1 MDASLRI
8 LLREYLQTGDST
20 TLSSLIAATN
30 RGGVE
35 AASIISAQ
43 LCTIDLQNVEET
55 LFRLFGPGDIRR
67 SSNPHQNPACHLFY
81 QKFIQVYH
89 QRARDWE
96 MSIGINYIRTVGRQD
111 DRGFLLEKPGITIYP
126 GVCESPVVSRAYRAL
141 CIKFP
146 HYSVGISHQYSLRHE
161 ALYGC
166 IVCGRFPMAM
176 GSEYC
181 VFHERQQKKAEPQRN
196 PASLV
201 QYLTGPEFVEM
212 MKWQDI
218 YGKHGAAQPYW
229 QKIADY
235 ATQQAQDPTRLFVL
249 AQDVPLS
256 WLSLEHVP
264 EDRELISQYASRKSE
279 FPPIYISLTSYQ
291 LSKDPNAKPKVKNGN
306 HRVAAAHRRGDTSI
320 EAVMTLETWNN
331 IQSGFQ
337 RNPDETFRKLE
348 RELQRNDTFENRVRF
363 LGERMRTGA
372 ISSDRVEAAA
382 EIGCKEAQEFFKPTG
397 VVGTDWAISVLAD
410 HLPLRPIME
419 QIVLHAVETFLQ
431 DVKAAGATTKPI
443 TAISYIRKTFA
454 NPRFNSLP
462 LEAMSTSSPGSL
474 GETGRFVYAASQEVR
489 NLLNIDIPNWTV
501 YDRINPLVTAVR
513 RVWFLPSNL
522 ISENQQG
529 QMSDDEAVVISY
541 GILALVGN
549 TPSEVEWQ
557 RQLLIRYLLENTL

>member
-1 MDASLRI
+1 MDSSLRT
-8 LLREYLQTGDST
+8 LLREYLQTGDYSV
-20 TLSSLIAATN
+20 LSSLIATAN

-35 AASIISAQ
+35 TVSELVHQ
-43 LCTIDLQNVEET
+43 LCAIDLQNVEET
-55 LFRLFGPGDIRR
+55 LLRLFGPGDIRK

-96 MSIGINYIRTVGRQD
+96 MSIGINYIRTVGKQD

-126 GVCESPVVSRAYRAL
+126 GVCESPEVSRAYRAL

-146 HYSVGISHQYSLRHE
+146 HYSVGISHQYPLRHE

-181 VFHERQQKKAEPQRN
+181 IFHDKHQKKTEPQRN
-196 PASLV
+196 PASLI

-229 QKIADY
+229 QRIADY
-235 ATQQAQDPTRLFVL
+235 AAQQAKDPTRLFVL
-249 AQDVPLS
+249 VQDVPLS
-256 WLSLEHVP
+256 WLSLEHAP
-264 EDRELISQYASRKSE
+264 ENRELISQYANKKSE
-279 FPPIYISLTSYQ
+279 FPPIYISLTDHQ
-291 LSKDPNAKPKVKNGN
+291 LSQDPNSKPKVKNGN
-306 HRVAAAHRRGDTSI
+306 HRVTAARRRGDTSI
-320 EAVMTLETWNN
+320 EAVMTLETWSN
-331 IQSGFQ
+331 IQSTDF
-337 RNPDETFRKLE
+337 RKNPDETFRKLE

-419 QIVLHAVETFLQ
+419 QIVMHAVETFLR
-431 DVKAAGATTKPI
+431 DAKAEDPQI
-443 TAISYIRKTFA
+443 TISYVRKTFA

-462 LEAMSTSSPGSL
+462 LEAMLTSSPGSL
-474 GETGRFVYAASQEVR
+474 GRAGRFIDAASQHLR
-489 NLLNIDIPNWTV
+489 DLLNVDITDWVV
-501 YDRINPLVTAVR
+501 YDRITPLVTAVR
-513 RVWFLPSNL
+513 RVWFLPPNL

-529 QMSDDEAVVISY
+529 QMSDDESVVIAY